1 MNKDSYKI
9 IVRKVVDKV
18 TGAIQTRKIP
28 QTQEKID
35 HYLLASKPKIIKLL
49 QVMFVRIHAYFSRL
63 RPNLLDFMN
72 DVLTCRHISTKS
84 RRANLNATLVFLKTK
99 LPQ

>member
-35 HYLLASKPKIIKLL
+35 HYLLASKPKLIKLL
-49 QVMFVRIHAYFSRL
+49 QAYI
-63 RPNLLDFMN
+63 NK
-72 DVLTCRHISTKS
+72 VKKS
-84 RRANLNATLVFLKTK
+84 
-99 LPQ
+99 

>member
-35 HYLLASKPKIIKLL
+35 HYLLASKPKLIKLL
-49 QVMFVRIHAYFSRL
+49 QCFLKQNCHSKLDLLEKVKTCVSSSSLRL
-63 RPNLLDFMN
+63 RNKDQKN
-72 DVLTCRHISTKS
+72 IC
-84 RRANLNATLVFLKTK
+84 
-99 LPQ
+99 